1 MNVISIN
8 YNSLK
13 TIPKRIVVLEYLK
26 YFKRKMD
33 DIDDSKSNHKYNFN
47 KKVMLIKY
55 FDILNRSIVRCVNNI
70 MKAYDTIII
79 IFKSRYPTAT
89 FPTL

>member
-1 MNVISIN
+1 MCYHNNTSSSEILLNVISIN

-47 KKVMLIKY
+47 KKS
-55 FDILNRSIVRCVNNI
+55 NVN
-70 MKAYDTIII
+70 KV
-79 IFKSRYPTAT
+79 F
-89 FPTL
+89 

>member
-1 MNVISIN
+1 MCYHNNTSSSEILLNVISIN

-47 KKVMLIKY
+47 KKVMLINLDQNV
-55 FDILNRSIVRCVNNI
+55 FI
-70 MKAYDTIII
+70 
-79 IFKSRYPTAT
+79 
-89 FPTL
+89 